1 MVKLIKNPKKEGKY
15 LAHGDDGK
23 VYPAT
28 KVNKYMPGGVMFFVI
43 PANVKI
49 LGYTPAD
56 IQKKKSQVKTI
67 NKATKP
73 TKKK

>member
-28 KVNKYMPGGVMFFVI
+28 KVNKYMPGGG
-43 PANVKI
+43 NVFC
-49 LGYTPAD
+49 YTR
-56 IQKKKSQVKTI
+56 
-67 NKATKP
+67 
-73 TKKK
+73 